1 MDPDLGNARGA
12 GGRAGWIRM
21 LEHPGSSCFTLQ
33 HIPAGVRWK
42 QAPLFVGK
50 SHPGGAQGSTT
61 RGGWHRLGGLKRCDL
76 AGIIPALAAF
86 PAGKGCSLSLSQELL
101 RWFKSG
107 TPVTPHL
114 LLANQGRAKPRIQES
129 PGSSSVPTEP
139 RRDLGMAHGWISK
152 AWDGPA
158 RPPRAGCAR
167 AAAAA

>member
-1 MDPDLGNARGA
+1 MPAGLEAEPGGSGCWSIPGAPVSPSSTSPLASDGNRRRFLLENPIREVPRAAQPGV
-12 GGRAGWIRM
+12 GGTGW
-21 LEHPGSSCFTLQ
+21 GDSSDATLQ
-33 HIPAGVRWK
+33 GLSQRW
-42 QAPLFVGK
+42 QL
-50 SHPGGAQGSTT
+50 
-61 RGGWHRLGGLKRCDL
+61 
-76 AGIIPALAAF
+76 F

-114 LLANQGRAKPRIQES
+114 LLANQGRAKPRVRES
-129 PGSSSVPTEP
+129 PGGSSVRTEP
-139 RRDLGMAHGWISK
+139 RRDLGMAHGWISE